1 MSAHVLTGG
10 TKLYISRLRC
20 IVPEA
25 ESSLEAYCA
34 EAGQPWEDSP
44 PKWLFAHAG
53 MSSPWPPVEPRLLDS
68 TLPAVQIPVF
78 GKHPV
83 EYLCAE
89 GKRRFGADRKF
100 DLICYC
106 HETVQH
112 PLTTLPG
119 LMLCAKFGH
128 RHAQSFVLGQLG
140 SLACI
145 RAIDLCKRMLEY
157 GEGTD
162 GLFCMADR
170 TNYPFSRMSWTG
182 SIKGDAAV
190 LCMVNA
196 EAGDYEV
203 VDYRIQPVFPEGSMR
218 AWTSPDYERTMLA
231 LARQAEQALREMQ
244 AAGNAPDRLVIQNVS
259 DAFVT
264 AVAEAGKRCGIP
276 VYVRQTWKAIN
287 FLGSDPFLTLQEAVS
302 NGQLR
307 EEQSVLLLF
316 ASADYG
322 IGLLTLRCSGGQ
334 PPS

>member
-1 MSAHVLTGG
+1 MSAQGFPEG
-10 TKLYISRLRC
+10 KKLYISGLRC

-53 MSSPWPPVEPRLLDS
+53 MSSPWPAVEPGPPHS
-68 TLPAVQIPVF
+68 SLPAVRIPVF
-78 GKHPV
+78 EKHPV
-83 EYLCAE
+83 DYLCEE

-119 LMLCAKFGH
+119 FKLCAEFGH
-128 RHAQSFVLGQLG
+128 RHVLPFVLGQLG

-145 RAIDLCKRMLEY
+145 QAISWYRRMLEY

-162 GLFCMADR
+162 GLLCIADR
-170 TNYPFSRMSWTG
+170 TEYPFSRTPWTG

-190 LCMVNA
+190 LCTVA
-196 EAGDYEV
+196 TEAGEYEV
-203 VDYRIQPVFPEGSMR
+203 TKGCIRPFLQAGPMR
-218 AWTSPDYERTMLA
+218 AWTTADYEQTTLA
-231 LARQAEQALREMQ
+231 LARLAGQALQEMK

-264 AVAEAGKRCGIP
+264 AVGEAGERCGIS
-276 VYVRQTWKAIN
+276 VYVRQTRKTIN
-287 FLGSDPFLTLQEAVS
+287 FLGSDPFITLQEAEDS
-302 NGQLR
+302 DQLR
-307 EEQSVLLLF
+307 EGQSVLLLF
-316 ASADYG
+316 ASADFG
-322 IGLLTLRCSGGQ
+322 IGLLTLRKAGEGG
-334 PPS
+334 